1 MRVLLMSLKKKR
13 YDLNQC
19 ALYKCRGKGRLA
31 YLLHM
36 NKEEFDNL
44 EKLIE
49 YYSFTTDKNDGDK
62 RLITAPRNNLKKIQ
76 KRILKL
82 ITFVKRPEWLIS
94 GERGKNYIDNGK
106 FHQQSHYLLTMDIKK
121 FYENCKREFV
131 YRFFRYTMCMS
142 GDIAE
147 ILTNIVTL
155 EQKIPT
161 GCPTSQLIA
170 YYAYQEM
177 FENIKK
183 IANKY
188 NCVFTLYVD
197 DMTFS
202 SKRPFNPDKLRNEID
217 IELRK
222 YGHRPKYSKVQ
233 YYSRNSNKLVTGVVI
248 SKDHNLLVA
257 NKLQKKIYDNAMK
270 LKKVNGNKKEAKIAY
285 QLESDLRSLKGQ
297 LQAARNVKK
306 GIFPEINRLVENS
319 MINLS
324 K

>member
-1 MRVLLMSLKKKR
+1 
-13 YDLNQC
+13 
-19 ALYKCRGKGRLA
+19 
-31 YLLHM
+31 
-36 NKEEFDNL
+36 
-44 EKLIE
+44 
-49 YYSFTTDKNDGDK
+49 
-62 RLITAPRNNLKKIQ
+62 
-76 KRILKL
+76 
-82 ITFVKRPEWLIS
+82 
-94 GERGKNYIDNGK
+94 
-106 FHQQSHYLLTMDIKK
+106 
-121 FYENCKREFV
+121 
-131 YRFFRYTMCMS
+131 MS

-177 FENIKK
+177 FENINK

-222 YGHRPKYSKVQ
+222 YGHKPKYSKVQ

-257 NKLQKKIYDNAMK
+257 NKLQKKIYDNTMQ
-270 LKKVNGNKKEAKIAY
+270 LKGKVYGNKDEAKIVH
-285 QLESDLRSLKGQ
+285 QLKSDLRSLKGQ

-306 GIFPEINRLVENS
+306 GIFPEITRLVENS
-319 MINLS
+319 MNNLS